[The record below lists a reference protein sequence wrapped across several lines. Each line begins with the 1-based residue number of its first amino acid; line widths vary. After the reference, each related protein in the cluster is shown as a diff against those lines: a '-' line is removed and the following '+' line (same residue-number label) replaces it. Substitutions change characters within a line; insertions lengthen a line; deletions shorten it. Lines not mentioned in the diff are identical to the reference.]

1 MGALVG
7 HAHNPVYQHNG
18 AWSGRAFPSPSL
30 TMSTTSH
37 RMPTFFIPHG
47 AGPCFFMDWDP
58 PQAWDRTAA
67 WLRSIPASL
76 PAPPQAIVLV
86 TAHWLAPGPSMTSA
100 ANPGLLFDYHGFPP
114 ATYRLTYPAPG
125 APALAARARDLLAG
139 AGFAP
144 VLDAERDFDHG
155 TFVPLMVAFPAADV
169 PVLQMSLLQSLDAA
183 EHLRLGRALAP
194 LREEGV
200 LIIGSGM
207 SWHNMRGYG
216 DSRSSAL
223 AAEFDQWLAQTVALP
238 EPQRTAQLADWVRA
252 SGPAGRFAHPLHAE
266 EHLLPLHVAAGAA
279 ADSPGAR
286 VFSDQ
291 VMEVTISGFRF
302 G

>member
-1 MGALVG
+1 MNTA
-7 HAHNPVYQHNG
+7 A
-18 AWSGRAFPSPSL
+18 A
-30 TMSTTSH
+30 

-58 PQAWDRTAA
+58 PHAWDGTAA
-67 WLRSIPASL
+67 WLRGIPASL

-100 ANPGLLFDYHGFPP
+100 ANPGLLFDYHGFP
-114 ATYRLTYPAPG
+114 ASTYELRYPAPG
-125 APALAARARDLLAG
+125 APALAARAHDLLSR
-139 AGFAP
+139 AGFAS
-144 VLDAERDFDHG
+144 VLDASRGFDHG
-155 TFVPLMVAFPAADV
+155 TFIPLKVAFPAADV

-183 EHLRLGRALAP
+183 AHLRLGRALAP
-194 LREEGV
+194 LRDEGV

-216 DSRSSAL
+216 DPRSSGP
-223 AAEFDQWLAQTVALP
+223 AAAFDRWLAETVALP
-238 EPQRTAQLADWVRA
+238 EARRNERLADWVRA
-252 SGPAGRFAHPLHAE
+252 SGPAGRLAHPLHAE

-279 ADSPGAR
+279 TDSPGAR